1 MNRVEIIG
9 YVNGNNPQD
18 MRCLAHVDFVNHGPA
33 LFTGA
38 EFSCTYCGDQ
48 YRDGLTE
55 TERYERKHNVRHCD
69 SCLSFQP
76 VFTGDKCGECVSD
89 DKATEDRLVM
99 VLAAQCDGI
108 NVDIIEPGKA
118 LIAGMG
124 IIRRENGK
132 YVGYADY
139 LPTGES
145 MSRPFANYQGAA
157 RWMAREYGAK
167 GKLTVRM
174 YRDGS

>member
-9 YVNGNNPQD
+9 YVNGSNPED

-76 VFTGDKCGECVSD
+76 VFTGDKCGECVIELEIKEDSD
-89 DKATEDRLVM
+89 RADMVAHVM
-99 VLAAQCDGI
+99 AQGI

-118 LIAGMG
+118 L
-124 IIRRENGK
+124 
-132 YVGYADY
+132 
-139 LPTGES
+139 
-145 MSRPFANYQGAA
+145 
-157 RWMAREYGAK
+157 
-167 GKLTVRM
+167 
-174 YRDGS
+174 